1 MLCVIRFCFSSVFV
15 FFFSLFHFLV
25 PAEALLM
32 VMCDC
37 LHEYLVHV
45 RVWGEG
51 RRLVWGNHFGYIVL
65 VNIFTF
71 TFMHLADAF
80 IQSD

>member
-1 MLCVIRFCFSSVFV
+1 MLCVIRFCFSSVF
-15 FFFSLFHFLV
+15 LFHFLV

-51 RRLVWGNHFGYIVL
+51 RRVVWGNHFGYIVL
-65 VNIFTF
+65 VYIYSMLWSVTFLKRKYFTKY
-71 TFMHLADAF
+71 L
-80 IQSD
+80 